1 VTVAPTGPE
10 APQERPLLGISLAN
24 VQNGWNE
31 RVSSEGG
38 CVFSIILWI
47 VIIVVVLLALGYFA
61 RGRRR

>member
-1 VTVAPTGPE
+1 MDG
-10 APQERPLLGISLAN
+10 AN
-24 VQNGWNE
+24 
-31 RVSSEGG
+31 RVSSKRG